1 MLELNLQE
9 IVKATK
15 GALLKEAD
23 VKEIKAVSTDTRKIE
38 EGTMFIALKG
48 ENFNGN
54 NYVLDAFN
62 KGAKIAIVDEV
73 KCDLN
78 ELKEDVALIKVQNT
92 GRALMDL
99 AKFYREKL
107 GLKVVGITGS
117 AGKTSTKDLV
127 AAVLSYKYKVFKT
140 KGNFNNEIGL
150 PLMILELD
158 STYDV
163 AILEMGMRG
172 LGQIKEL
179 AEIASPD
186 LGIIT
191 NIGIS
196 HIEILK
202 TRENILKAKM
212 EIATFFDKNNTLV
225 VCGNDDFLGA
235 LPEAEYKIV
244 KTGVGENFKIGAK
257 NIALEELSSKF
268 TVYDGEKEEEFSLDM
283 PGEHNISNLMLGI
296 AIAKELG
303 VSFEE
308 MKRGLKNI
316 EATSM
321 RLELIKKDGF
331 SILNDCYNS
340 SPVAV
345 KSAIDVMKN
354 IEGKRRIAVL
364 GTMRELGHKSEEAH
378 EEIGKYAKE
387 NGIEKV
393 LCFGDFSENIKEG
406 YGEGCTVYENKEE
419 LIKDLLNIICDG
431 DIILVKASRSL
442 KFEEITKAL
451 LEKQMELR
459 R

>member
-15 GALLKEAD
+15 GVLLKEAD

-54 NYVLDAFN
+54 NYVLEAFN

-127 AAVLSYKYKVFKT
+127 AAVLSDKYKVFKT

-225 VCGNDDFLGA
+225 VCGNDDFLGS
-235 LPEAEYKIV
+235 LPSAEYKIV

-308 MKRGLKNI
+308 MKRGLNNI

-451 LEKQMELR
+451 LEK
-459 R
+459 

>member
-127 AAVLSYKYKVFKT
+127 AAVLSDKYKVFKT

-172 LGQIKEL
+172 LGQIREL

-244 KTGVGENFKIGAK
+244 KTGVGENFEIGAK

-308 MKRGLKNI
+308 MKRGLNNI

-345 KSAIDVMKN
+345 KSAIDVIKN

-406 YGEGCTVYENKEE
+406 YGEGCTVYKNKEE
-419 LIKDLLNIICDG
+419 LINDLLNIICEG

-451 LEKQMELR
+451 LEK
-459 R
+459 

>member
-48 ENFNGN
+48 EIFNGN

-127 AAVLSYKYKVFKT
+127 AAVLSDKYKVFKT

-225 VCGNDDFLGA
+225 VCGNDDFLGV
-235 LPEAEYKIV
+235 LPSAEYKIV

-451 LEKQMELR
+451 LEK
-459 R
+459 

>member
-54 NYVLDAFN
+54 NYVLEAFN

-78 ELKEDVALIKVQNT
+78 ELKEDVALIKVENT

-127 AAVLSYKYKVFKT
+127 AAVLSDKYKVFKT

-393 LCFGDFSENIKEG
+393 LCLGDFSENIKEG

-451 LEKQMELR
+451 LEK
-459 R
+459 

>member
-127 AAVLSYKYKVFKT
+127 AAVLSDKYKVFKT

-225 VCGNDDFLGA
+225 VCGNDDFLGS
-235 LPEAEYKIV
+235 LPSAEYKIV

-419 LIKDLLNIICDG
+419 LIKDLLNIICEG

-451 LEKQMELR
+451 LEK
-459 R
+459 

>member
-73 KCDLN
+73 KYDLN

-244 KTGVGENFKIGAK
+244 KTGVGENFEIGAK

-308 MKRGLKNI
+308 MKRGLNNI

-345 KSAIDVMKN
+345 KSAIDVIKN

-406 YGEGCTVYENKEE
+406 YGEGCTVYKNKEE
-419 LIKDLLNIICDG
+419 LINDLLNIICEG

-451 LEKQMELR
+451 LEK
-459 R
+459 

>member
-15 GALLKEAD
+15 GVLLKEAD

-54 NYVLDAFN
+54 NYVLEAFN

-127 AAVLSYKYKVFKT
+127 AAVLSDKYKVFKT

-225 VCGNDDFLGA
+225 VCGNDDFLGS
-235 LPEAEYKIV
+235 LPSAEYKIV

-308 MKRGLKNI
+308 MKRGLNNI

-393 LCFGDFSENIKEG
+393 LCLGDFSENIKEG

-419 LIKDLLNIICDG
+419 LIKDLLNIICDR

-451 LEKQMELR
+451 LEK
-459 R
+459 

>member
-15 GALLKEAD
+15 GALLKEAY

-54 NYVLDAFN
+54 NYVLEAFN

-92 GRALMDL
+92 RRALMDL

-127 AAVLSYKYKVFKT
+127 AAVLSDKYKVFKT

-235 LPEAEYKIV
+235 LPNAEYKIV

-321 RLELIKKDGF
+321 RLELIKKHGF

-378 EEIGKYAKE
+378 EEIGKYSKE

-393 LCFGDFSENIKEG
+393 LCFGDFSKNIKEG

-451 LEKQMELR
+451 LEK
-459 R
+459 

>member
-127 AAVLSYKYKVFKT
+127 AAVLSDKYKVFKT

-419 LIKDLLNIICDG
+419 LIKDLLNIICEG

-451 LEKQMELR
+451 LEK
-459 R
+459 

>member
-1 MLELNLQE
+1 
-9 IVKATK
+9 
-15 GALLKEAD
+15 
-23 VKEIKAVSTDTRKIE
+23 
-38 EGTMFIALKG
+38 
-48 ENFNGN
+48 
-54 NYVLDAFN
+54 
-62 KGAKIAIVDEV
+62 
-73 KCDLN
+73 
-78 ELKEDVALIKVQNT
+78 
-92 GRALMDL
+92 
-99 AKFYREKL
+99 
-107 GLKVVGITGS
+107 
-117 AGKTSTKDLV
+117 
-127 AAVLSYKYKVFKT
+127 
-140 KGNFNNEIGL
+140 
-150 PLMILELD
+150 
-158 STYDV
+158 
-163 AILEMGMRG
+163 
-172 LGQIKEL
+172 
-179 AEIASPD
+179 
-186 LGIIT
+186 
-191 NIGIS
+191 
-196 HIEILK
+196 
-202 TRENILKAKM
+202 M

-393 LCFGDFSENIKEG
+393 LCFGDFSENIKEE
-406 YGEGCTVYENKEE
+406 YGEGCTVYKNKEE
-419 LIKDLLNIICDG
+419 LINDLLNIICEG

-451 LEKQMELR
+451 LEK
-459 R
+459 

>member
-78 ELKEDVALIKVQNT
+78 ELKEDVALIKVENT

-451 LEKQMELR
+451 LEK
-459 R
+459 

>member
-78 ELKEDVALIKVQNT
+78 ELKEDVALIKVKDT

-127 AAVLSYKYKVFKT
+127 AAVLSDKYKVFKT

-235 LPEAEYKIV
+235 LPEAQYKIV
-244 KTGVGENFKIGAK
+244 KTGVGENFEIGAK

-331 SILNDCYNS
+331 AILNDCYNS

-378 EEIGKYAKE
+378 MEIGKYAKE

-419 LIKDLLNIICDG
+419 LIKDLLNIICEG
-431 DIILVKASRSL
+431 DIMLVKASRSL

-451 LEKQMELR
+451 LEK
-459 R
+459 

>member
-73 KCDLN
+73 KYDLN

-127 AAVLSYKYKVFKT
+127 AAVLSDKYKVFKT

-235 LPEAEYKIV
+235 LPEAQYKIV
-244 KTGVGENFKIGAK
+244 KTGVGENFEIGAK

-268 TVYDGEKEEEFSLDM
+268 TVYDGEKEEEFSLYM

-378 EEIGKYAKE
+378 MEIGKYAKE

-419 LIKDLLNIICDG
+419 LIKDLLNIICEG

-451 LEKQMELR
+451 LEK
-459 R
+459 

>member
-73 KCDLN
+73 KCELN
-78 ELKEDVALIKVQNT
+78 ELKEDVALIKVENT

-127 AAVLSYKYKVFKT
+127 AAVLSDKYKVFKT

-172 LGQIKEL
+172 LGQIREL

-244 KTGVGENFKIGAK
+244 KTGVGENFEIGAK

-308 MKRGLKNI
+308 MKRGLNNI

-387 NGIEKV
+387 NAIEKV

-419 LIKDLLNIICDG
+419 LIKDLLNIICEG

-451 LEKQMELR
+451 LEK
-459 R
+459 

>member
-23 VKEIKAVSTDTRKIE
+23 VKEIKTVSTDTRKIE

-451 LEKQMELR
+451 LEK
-459 R
+459 

>member
-127 AAVLSYKYKVFKT
+127 AAVLSDKYKVFKT

-225 VCGNDDFLGA
+225 VCGNDDFLGV
-235 LPEAEYKIV
+235 LPSAEYKIV

-268 TVYDGEKEEEFSLDM
+268 TVYDGEKEEEEFSLDM

-451 LEKQMELR
+451 LEK
-459 R
+459 

>member
-78 ELKEDVALIKVQNT
+78 DLKEDVALIKVQNT

-127 AAVLSYKYKVFKT
+127 AAVLSDKYKVFKT

-225 VCGNDDFLGA
+225 VCGNDNFLGA
-235 LPEAEYKIV
+235 LPEAKYKIV
-244 KTGVGENFKIGAK
+244 KTGVGENFEIGAK

-378 EEIGKYAKE
+378 MEIGKYAKE

-419 LIKDLLNIICDG
+419 LIKDLLNIICEG

-451 LEKQMELR
+451 LEK
-459 R
+459 

>member
-15 GALLKEAD
+15 GDLLKEAY

-54 NYVLDAFN
+54 NYVLEAFN

-127 AAVLSYKYKVFKT
+127 AAVLSDKYKVFKT

-163 AILEMGMRG
+163 ALLEMGMRG
-172 LGQIKEL
+172 LGQIKDL

-186 LGIIT
+186 FGIIT

-235 LPEAEYKIV
+235 LPNAEYKIV

-378 EEIGKYAKE
+378 EEIGKYSKE

-393 LCFGDFSENIKEG
+393 LCFGDFSKNIKEG

-451 LEKQMELR
+451 LEK
-459 R
+459 

>member
-48 ENFNGN
+48 EIFNGN
-54 NYVLDAFN
+54 NYVLDAFD

-78 ELKEDVALIKVQNT
+78 ELKEDVTLIKVENT

-127 AAVLSYKYKVFKT
+127 AAVLSDKYKVFKT

-225 VCGNDDFLGA
+225 VCGNDDFLGS
-235 LPEAEYKIV
+235 LPSAEYKIV

-451 LEKQMELR
+451 LEK
-459 R
+459 

>member
-15 GALLKEAD
+15 GALLKEAY

-54 NYVLDAFN
+54 NYVLEAFN

-92 GRALMDL
+92 RRALMDL

-127 AAVLSYKYKVFKT
+127 AAVLSDKYKVFKT

-235 LPEAEYKIV
+235 LPNAEYKIV

-378 EEIGKYAKE
+378 EEIGKYSKE

-393 LCFGDFSENIKEG
+393 LCFGDFSKNIKEG

-451 LEKQMELR
+451 LEK
-459 R
+459 

>member
-202 TRENILKAKM
+202 TRENVLKAKM

-451 LEKQMELR
+451 LEK
-459 R
+459 

>member
-15 GALLKEAD
+15 GVLLKEAD

-54 NYVLDAFN
+54 NYVLEAFN

-127 AAVLSYKYKVFKT
+127 AAVLSDKYKVFKT

-225 VCGNDDFLGA
+225 VCGNDDFLGS
-235 LPEAEYKIV
+235 LPSAEYKIV

-308 MKRGLKNI
+308 MKRGLNNI

-340 SPVAV
+340 IPVAV

-451 LEKQMELR
+451 LEK
-459 R
+459 

>member
-127 AAVLSYKYKVFKT
+127 AAVLSDKYKVFKT

-354 IEGKRRIAVL
+354 IEGKRRVAVL

-419 LIKDLLNIICDG
+419 LIKDLLNIICEG

-451 LEKQMELR
+451 LEK
-459 R
+459 

>member
-15 GALLKEAD
+15 GVLLKEAD

-54 NYVLDAFN
+54 NYVLEAFN

-127 AAVLSYKYKVFKT
+127 AAVLSDKYKVFKT

-225 VCGNDDFLGA
+225 VCGNDDFLGS
-235 LPEAEYKIV
+235 LPSAEYKIV

-308 MKRGLKNI
+308 MKRGLNNI

-321 RLELIKKDGF
+321 RLDLIKKDGF

-451 LEKQMELR
+451 LEK
-459 R
+459 

>member
-78 ELKEDVALIKVQNT
+78 QLKEDVALIKVQNT

-127 AAVLSYKYKVFKT
+127 AAVLSDKYKVFKT

-244 KTGVGENFKIGAK
+244 KTGVGENFEIGAK

-406 YGEGCTVYENKEE
+406 YGEGGTVYKNKEQ
-419 LIKDLLNIICDG
+419 LINDLLNIVCEG

-451 LEKQMELR
+451 LEK
-459 R
+459 

>member
-78 ELKEDVALIKVQNT
+78 ELKEDVALIKVENT

-127 AAVLSYKYKVFKT
+127 AAVLSDKYKVFKT

-378 EEIGKYAKE
+378 EEIGKYSKE

-419 LIKDLLNIICDG
+419 LIKDLLNIICEG

-451 LEKQMELR
+451 LEK
-459 R
+459 

>member
-442 KFEEITKAL
+442 KFP
-451 LEKQMELR
+451 
-459 R
+459 

>member
-1 MLELNLQE
+1 MLKMLELNLQE

-15 GALLKEAD
+15 GVLLKEAD

-54 NYVLDAFN
+54 NYVLEAFN

-127 AAVLSYKYKVFKT
+127 AAVLSDKYKVFKT

-225 VCGNDDFLGA
+225 VCGNDDFLGS
-235 LPEAEYKIV
+235 LPSAEYKIV

-308 MKRGLKNI
+308 MKRGLNNI

-451 LEKQMELR
+451 LEK
-459 R
+459 

>member
-15 GALLKEAD
+15 GVLLKEAD

-54 NYVLDAFN
+54 NYVLEAFN

-127 AAVLSYKYKVFKT
+127 AAVLSDKYKVFKT

-451 LEKQMELR
+451 LEK
-459 R
+459 

>member
-48 ENFNGN
+48 EIFNGN
-54 NYVLDAFN
+54 NYVLDAFD

-127 AAVLSYKYKVFKT
+127 AAVLSDKYKVFKT

-212 EIATFFDKNNTLV
+212 EIVTFFDKNNTLV
-225 VCGNDDFLGA
+225 VCGNDDFLGS
-235 LPEAEYKIV
+235 LPSAEYKIV

-308 MKRGLKNI
+308 MKRGLNNI

-451 LEKQMELR
+451 LEK
-459 R
+459 

>member
-73 KCDLN
+73 KYDLN

-127 AAVLSYKYKVFKT
+127 AAVLSDKYKVFKT

-235 LPEAEYKIV
+235 LPEAQYKIV
-244 KTGVGENFKIGAK
+244 KTGVGENFEIGAK

-331 SILNDCYNS
+331 AILNDCYNS

-378 EEIGKYAKE
+378 MEIGKYAKE

-419 LIKDLLNIICDG
+419 LIKDLLNIICEG

-451 LEKQMELR
+451 LEK
-459 R
+459 

>member
-15 GALLKEAD
+15 GVLLKEAD

-54 NYVLDAFN
+54 NYVLEAFN

-127 AAVLSYKYKVFKT
+127 AAVLSDKYKVFKT

-225 VCGNDDFLGA
+225 VCGNDDFLGS
-235 LPEAEYKIV
+235 LPSAEYKIV

-308 MKRGLKNI
+308 MKRGLNNI

-364 GTMRELGHKSEEAH
+364 GTMRELGYKSEEAH

-451 LEKQMELR
+451 LEK
-459 R
+459 

>member
-23 VKEIKAVSTDTRKIE
+23 VKEIKAISTDTRKIE

-127 AAVLSYKYKVFKT
+127 AAVLSDKYKVFKT

-225 VCGNDDFLGA
+225 VCGNDDFLGV
-235 LPEAEYKIV
+235 LPSAEYKIV
-244 KTGVGENFKIGAK
+244 KTGVGENFEIGAK

-419 LIKDLLNIICDG
+419 LIKDLLNIICEG

-451 LEKQMELR
+451 LEK
-459 R
+459 

>member
-127 AAVLSYKYKVFKT
+127 AAVLSDKYKVFKT

-235 LPEAEYKIV
+235 LPEAKYKIV
-244 KTGVGENFKIGAK
+244 KTGVGENFEIGAK

-268 TVYDGEKEEEFSLDM
+268 TVYNGEKEEEFSLDM

-378 EEIGKYAKE
+378 MEIGKYAKE

-419 LIKDLLNIICDG
+419 LIKDLLNIICEG

-451 LEKQMELR
+451 LEK
-459 R
+459 

>member
-48 ENFNGN
+48 EIFNGN
-54 NYVLDAFN
+54 NYVLDAFD

-78 ELKEDVALIKVQNT
+78 ELKEDVTLIKVENT

-127 AAVLSYKYKVFKT
+127 AAVLSDKYKVFKT

-244 KTGVGENFKIGAK
+244 KTGVGENFEIGAK

-406 YGEGCTVYENKEE
+406 YGEGCTVYKNKEE
-419 LIKDLLNIICDG
+419 LINDLLNIICEG

-451 LEKQMELR
+451 LEK
-459 R
+459 

>member
-364 GTMRELGHKSEEAH
+364 GTMRDLGHKSEEAH

-451 LEKQMELR
+451 LEK
-459 R
+459 

>member
-54 NYVLDAFN
+54 NYVLEAFN

-78 ELKEDVALIKVQNT
+78 ELKEDMALIKVQNT

-127 AAVLSYKYKVFKT
+127 AAVLSDKYKVFKT

-308 MKRGLKNI
+308 MKRGLNNI

-451 LEKQMELR
+451 LEK
-459 R
+459 